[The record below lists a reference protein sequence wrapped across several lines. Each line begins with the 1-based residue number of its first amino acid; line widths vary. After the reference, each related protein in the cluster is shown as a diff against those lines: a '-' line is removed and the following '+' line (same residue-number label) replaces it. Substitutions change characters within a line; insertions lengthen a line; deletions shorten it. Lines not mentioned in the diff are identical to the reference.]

1 MSGDEQQ
8 RHPAPAATPDIAL
21 PLELTAMEPERIE
34 YAKLGRLTMGAD
46 FDGFEELV
54 RRR

>member
-1 MSGDEQQ
+1 MAHLVRAVSV
-8 RHPAPAATPDIAL
+8 
-21 PLELTAMEPERIE
+21 E
-34 YAKLGRLTMGAD
+34 YAKLGRLTIDAD

>member
-1 MSGDEQQ
+1 MAHLVRAVSV
-8 RHPAPAATPDIAL
+8 
-21 PLELTAMEPERIE
+21 E

-54 RRR
+54 RSR